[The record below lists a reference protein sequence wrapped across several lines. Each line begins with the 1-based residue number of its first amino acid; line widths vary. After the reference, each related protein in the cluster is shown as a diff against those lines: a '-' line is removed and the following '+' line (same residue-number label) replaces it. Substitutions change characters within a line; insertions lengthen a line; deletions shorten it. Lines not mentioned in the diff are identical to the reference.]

1 MTLSRFVGITGRP
14 GIGKT
19 TVFLRT
25 VDSLRSLG
33 ITVGGFVSREVR
45 VGSDRVG
52 FEIVDL
58 TSNKKGWLA
67 HVSQC
72 DGPRVGKYSVNT
84 SDLVEIGVG
93 AIRRSIHD
101 DVLKAIAVDEI
112 GPMELTSQDFIR
124 AIGDAIESEKIVIAT
139 IHYRERNQILS
150 MFNIKSPVI
159 IFEVRI
165 ENRDRIHEDIK
176 DAVML

>member
-1 MTLSRFVGITGRP
+1 MGRFVGITGRP
-14 GIGKT
+14 GLGKT

-33 ITVGGFVSREVR
+33 ISVGGFVSREVR
-45 VGSDRVG
+45 VGSDRAG

-58 TSNKKGWLA
+58 NSNKKGWLA
-67 HVSQC
+67 RVNQR
-72 DGPRVGKYSVNT
+72 DGPRIGKYTVNT

-93 AIRRSIHD
+93 AIRRSTQDEAIN
-101 DVLKAIAVDEI
+101 VIAVDEI
-112 GPMELTSQDFIR
+112 GPMELTSQDFVR

-150 MFNIKSPVI
+150 MFDIKSPVI
-159 IFEVRI
+159 TFEVRI
-165 ENRDRIHEDIK
+165 ENRDSIHEGIR